1 MTANTNSITMKVGVY
16 MQQVLSSQELYT
28 HLNNFRETL
37 QVFDYSDLGNITFF
51 NLESVYA
58 YMNTI
63 ENNPFKRQYNEL
75 QKNLDHLQPYLSFLS
90 SERAK
95 EFLLKIAASKDDE
108 DIEQLKAE
116 YTKKLRMDFINVA
129 RILRNE
135 KDWDSILTVCEEIRS
150 RKEEIYLH

>member
-1 MTANTNSITMKVGVY
+1 MKVGVY

-37 QVFDYSDLGNITFF
+37 QRFDYSDLGNITFF

-58 YMNTI
+58 YINTI

-75 QKNLDHLQPYLSFLS
+75 QENLDNLQPYLPFLS

-95 EFLLKIAASKDDE
+95 EFLLKIAATEDDE
-108 DIEQLKAE
+108 DIEHLKAE
-116 YTKKLRMDFINVA
+116 YTKKLRMDFINA
-129 RILRNE
+129 TRTLRNE
-135 KDWDSILTVCEEIRS
+135 KDWDSILMVCEEIRS